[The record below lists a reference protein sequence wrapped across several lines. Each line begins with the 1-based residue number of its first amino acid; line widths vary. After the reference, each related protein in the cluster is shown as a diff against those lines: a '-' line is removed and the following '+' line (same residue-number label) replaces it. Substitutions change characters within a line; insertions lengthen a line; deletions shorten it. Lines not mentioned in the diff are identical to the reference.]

1 MTGIRNDDVIR
12 QPSFEDVLP
21 CLNKFFH
28 NCQNLIFTGHNVL
41 FDYKFVKESY
51 RRCRNKN
58 DIQFSTL
65 CTAKLARR
73 LCRKLKSKSLGN
85 LCEHFSIKQKHK
97 HRALDDAFATAKL
110 LLIFLEQLNSDYE
123 FESVDEILKFQNTR
137 IYTEEKKNP
146 ALKRIGIKL
155 KDIPKSPGVYKFYN
169 KNDELLYIGKAKSL
183 RDRLSSYFRHTAE
196 ISYKLEKLLK
206 YVTKLEYELTGSE
219 LSALIL
225 ESKLIKQEKPR
236 FNSALKRHRY
246 QPYLKIDVQNGYP
259 KIEKVYEI
267 ENDGANYYGPFSSG
281 LTVNRIL
288 KEVDEK
294 FNLRKCEYK
303 ILKPSQNH
311 STCMYYE
318 MNRCKAP
325 CNFTQTKTDYDKEV
339 DRVHNYICSSKSYS
353 IEKVYEK
360 LMHVLAEKNEFE
372 RAAFMRDRL
381 NDVKRVMSYQRVI
394 TSAIND
400 KKIIIKMDSE
410 SKREFFF
417 IHNGKL
423 MNTFTVAKSDESQV
437 NFVEQLT
444 ETSDYLFFS
453 LSKYIKHKFTQFELD
468 EIKVIS
474 NFLAQNRDRN
484 VVMEINEDHSMNDI
498 MKFISN

>member
-1 MTGIRNDDVIR
+1 MTGIRN
-12 QPSFEDVLP
+12 EDVVKRPTFDEVLP
-21 CLNKFFH
+21 SLNKFFRGCE
-28 NCQNLIFTGHNVL
+28 NMIFTGHNVL
-41 FDYKFVKESY
+41 FDYNFVKESY
-51 RRCRNKN
+51 RRCENTN
-58 DIQFSTL
+58 DVKFSTL

-85 LCEHFSIKQKHK
+85 LCEYFSINQKNK

-110 LLIFLEQLNSDYE
+110 LLIFLEQLNADYE
-123 FESVDEILKFQNTR
+123 FDSLDDVLKFQNTR

-146 ALKRIGIKL
+146 ALKRLGIKL

-169 KNDELLYIGKAKSL
+169 KSEELIYIGKAKSL

-196 ISYKLEKLLK
+196 VTYKLEKILK
-206 YVTKLEYELTGSE
+206 HVTKLEYELTGSE

-225 ESKLIKQEKPR
+225 ESRLIKTEKPR

-246 QPYLKIDVQNGYP
+246 HPYLKVDVQNPYP
-259 KIEKVYEI
+259 KIEKVHEI

-288 KEVDEK
+288 KEIDEK

-303 ILKPSQNH
+303 QLKPSLNH

-325 CNFTQTKTDYDKEV
+325 CNFTQTKTEYDTEV

-360 LMHVLAEKNEFE
+360 LMLMMAEKNEFE

-410 SKREFFF
+410 SRREFFF

-423 MNTFTVAKSDESQV
+423 MNTFTVSKNDESQV
-437 NFVEQLT
+437 NFLEQLT
-444 ETSDYLFFS
+444 DTTDYLFFS

-474 NFLAQNRDRN
+474 NWLAQNRDRN
-484 VVMEINEDHSMNDI
+484 VVMEINENHSMNDI
-498 MKFISN
+498 MQFISN

>member
-1 MTGIRNDDVIR
+1 MTGIRNEDVIKR
-12 QPSFEDVLP
+12 PTFEEILPS
-21 CLNKFFH
+21 LNKFFRGCE
-28 NCQNLIFTGHNVL
+28 NMIFTGHNVL
-41 FDYKFVKESY
+41 FDYKFVQESY
-51 RRCRNKN
+51 RRCQNIN
-58 DIQFSTL
+58 DVKFSTL

-85 LCEHFSIKQKHK
+85 LCEYFSISQKNK

-110 LLIFLEQLNSDYE
+110 LLIFLDQLNSDYE
-123 FESVDEILKFQNTR
+123 FDSLDDILKFQNTR

-146 ALKRIGIKL
+146 ALKRLGIKL

-169 KNDELLYIGKAKSL
+169 KSDELIYIGKAKSL

-196 ISYKLEKLLK
+196 ITFKLEKILK
-206 YVTKLEYELTGSE
+206 HVTKLEYELTGSE

-225 ESKLIKQEKPR
+225 ESRLIKKEKPR
-236 FNSALKRHRY
+236 FNSAMKRYRY
-246 QPYLKIDVQNGYP
+246 HPYLKVDVQNLYP
-259 KIEKVYEI
+259 KIEKVHEI

-288 KEVDEK
+288 KEIDEK

-303 ILKPSQNH
+303 QLKPSLNH

-318 MNRCKAP
+318 MKRCNAP
-325 CNFTQTKTDYDKEV
+325 CNFSQTKTEYDIEV

-360 LMHVLAEKNEFE
+360 LMLMMAERNEFE

-410 SKREFFF
+410 NKREFFF

-423 MNTFTVAKSDESQV
+423 MNTFIVTKGDESQI
-437 NFVEQLT
+437 NFVDQLT
-444 ETSDYLFFS
+444 ETTDYLFFS
-453 LSKYIKHKFTQFELD
+453 LSKYIKHKFTQVELD

-474 NFLAQNRDRN
+474 NWLAQNRDRN

-498 MKFISN
+498 MQFISN